1 MSHVFAHRLYRHVL
15 RQKQAAIGMPQ
26 AVTSDVFHVPFAL
39 IEGQPLPDGLRVQR
53 LPIYIYGEIGFVKTA
68 VKLLVGEPE
77 PAHVLLQIVY
87 QHIRQR
93 NVADG
98 RLCLGRLFIVAELF
112 GIQPVAPDM
121 YDLFVKVD
129 VRPFQTSHLT
139 VTKAR
144 QKDKLQDDFLVHFV
158 VGNVL
163 IQLVQ
168 ESACF
173 FYGKHF
179 LFGNGKALYEAMLL
193 IS

>member
-1 MSHVFAHRLYRHVL
+1 
-15 RQKQAAIGMPQ
+15 MPQ
-26 AVTSDVFHVPFAL
+26 AVASDVFHVPFAL

-112 GIQPVAPDM
+112 GVQPVAPDM

-129 VRPFQTSHLT
+129 ARLYRRLYRSFQGECEREY
-139 VTKAR
+139 R
-144 QKDKLQDDFLVHFV
+144 QVFRK
-158 VGNVL
+158 
-163 IQLVQ
+163 
-168 ESACF
+168 
-173 FYGKHF
+173 
-179 LFGNGKALYEAMLL
+179 
-193 IS
+193 ISPA